1 MKTRTIAIFD
11 IGKTNKKLFL
21 FNENYE
27 IVYEKSTQFDETTD
41 EDGDPCEDVE
51 LLRKWV
57 IDTFDEVSQNTD
69 FEIKAL
75 NFSTYGA
82 SFVHLDSEGKVIA
95 PLYNYLKPYSESL
108 KKQFYHN
115 YGGEQL
121 FARKTA
127 SPVLGNLNSGMVL
140 YRLKYEN
147 PTLFAQIRYSL
158 HLPQYISFLFTGQ
171 YFSDITSIGCHTNL
185 WDFEKNQYHEW
196 LENEGVNEKL
206 APLPS
211 ERGVLSLPLKFPLR
225 GLGGFGLHDSSAAL
239 IPYLATFKGQKFVL
253 ISTGTWCITLN
264 PFNHTPLTDEELQY
278 DCLAYMQ
285 YTGQPVKAS
294 RLFAGYEHEQQA
306 KRLSEYF
313 QKPNDYFKNV
323 KYNVDLI
330 EKLQHENLHENDLL
344 RRAKRPPLQESVFGG
359 RDLSTFM
366 NYEEAYHQ
374 FMIDTVAQQT
384 VSTELALNDS
394 PVQKLFV
401 DGGFGKNDIY
411 MNLLAK
417 AFPEMEVYAASVA
430 QATSLGAALAIH
442 EAWNTKEISQNL
454 IELKRF
460 GVA

>member
-1 MKTRTIAIFD
+1 MKTPTIAIFD

-51 LLRKWV
+51 LLSSWV
-57 IDTFDEVSQNTD
+57 IDTFNEVLQNPD

-82 SFVHLDSEGKVIA
+82 SLVHLDSEGKVIA
-95 PLYNYLKPYSESL
+95 PLYNYLKPYSEEL
-108 KKQFYHN
+108 KKQFYST
-115 YGGEQL
+115 YGGEQV
-121 FARKTA
+121 FTRKTA

-147 PTLFAQIRYSL
+147 PALFAQIHYSL

-185 WDFEKNQYHEW
+185 WDFEENQYHEW
-196 LENEGVNEKL
+196 VEKEGVNKKI
-206 APLPS
+206 APLTP
-211 ERGVLSLPLKFPLR
+211 RGGVNASNILPLW
-225 GLGGFGLHDSSAAL
+225 GLGGLFLGFGLHDSSAAL

-264 PFNHTPLTDEELQY
+264 PFNHTPLTDEELLQ
-278 DCLAYMQ
+278 DCLIYMQ
-285 YTGQPVKAS
+285 YTGDPVKAS
-294 RLFAGYEHEQQA
+294 RLFAGYEHEQIIKQ
-306 KRLSEYF
+306 LSEQF
-313 QKPNDYFKNV
+313 QKSLDYYKTVKFNPKYIEIFK
-323 KYNVDLI
+323 DD
-330 EKLQHENLHENDLL
+330 E
-344 RRAKRPPLQESVFGG
+344 
-359 RDLSTFM
+359 
-366 NYEEAYHQ
+366 YEPAYHQ
-374 FMIDTVAQQT
+374 LILNLVNKQI
-384 VSTELALNDS
+384 VSTKLVLNDAS
-394 PVQKLFV
+394 VTKLFV
-401 DGGFGKNDIY
+401 DGGFGKNEIY

-442 EAWNTKEISQNL
+442 GDWNTKEIPQNL
-454 IELKRF
+454 IDLKKY
-460 GVA
+460 